1 MRKAVTFNPHW
12 IDEEPACDVRLLNG
26 DIHRGVKHSEILKVS
41 TRQYKDVVRACDVAD
56 YGEHHLNNLT
66 RFRNN

>member
-12 IDEEPACDVRLLNG
+12 IGESPACDIRLING

-41 TRQYKDVVRACDVAD
+41 TRDYPDIVRACDVAD
-56 YGEHHLNNLT
+56 YGSYHLT
-66 RFRNN
+66 RGNRDG